1 MRFRITTS
9 TAPILDPGWLFLA
22 AGVIIMGATIV
33 IPAQDNLAEARW
45 QRERALTQER
55 RRQERIE
62 NYERYL
68 KALDAGDEQLALSLA
83 ATELNLI
90 PEDREPLPGM
100 PRGQADSATIFSAL
114 EPPPIHWNERPV
126 PDSILYRWTTDDRRR
141 LWLIAGGAL
150 ACLLGLLPPARPRDR
165 SERAH
170 SGDAKGQAGR
180 VSDAGG
186 SSPGGGA
193 SRSSGG
199 RLSRSLLPTKN
210 PA

>member
-1 MRFRITTS
+1 VRFRITTS

-45 QRERALTQER
+45 QRERALAQER

-68 KALDAGDEQLALSLA
+68 KALDAGDEQLVLSLA

-90 PEDREPLPGM
+90 PADREPLPGM
-100 PRGQADSATIFSAL
+100 PRPQPDSATIFSAL
-114 EPPPIHWNERPV
+114 EPPVIHWNERPR
-126 PDSILYRWTTDDRRR
+126 PDSILYRWTTDDRKR

-150 ACLLGLLPPARPRDR
+150 ACLLGLLPPARPRQEDVGR
-165 SERAH
+165 EGAGRE
-170 SGDAKGQAGR
+170 AKGPKGT
-180 VSDAGG
+180 SGGGG
-186 SSPGGGA
+186 SPT
-193 SRSSGG
+193 
-199 RLSRSLLPTKN
+199 RLSRVLNARAPANN